1 MNTYKLL
8 GAAGMALISTLAL
21 GACSGT
27 PRVPERG
34 TVVDRE
40 HSEAWVQVIPGTTI
54 CDGKTCTTTPTQL
67 IHHPEE
73 WRVTIRDERNFDWKG
88 TVTAH
93 TSTTYDKCE
102 VGELWPECWNS

>member
-8 GAAGMALISTLAL
+8 GAAGMALMSTLAL

-40 HSEAWVQVIPGTTI
+40 HSEAWVQVIPGTT
-54 CDGKTCTTTPTQL
+54 PTQL

-88 TVTAH
+88 TVTDHA
-93 TSTTYDKCE
+93 STTYDKCE

>member
-40 HSEAWVQVIPGTTI
+40 HSEAWVQVIPGTTM
-54 CDGKTCTTTPTQL
+54 PTQL

-88 TVTAH
+88 TVTDH